1 MRINESGGGP
11 VHLAPFPDGPSV
23 EVLVDDGVEGRQLA
37 SAKVTLA
44 PGAAMPEHDHGES
57 EALVIS
63 IAGELVFSGADGEQ
77 RLTPGA
83 VGHIARGER
92 VRVENRSDQESS
104 MMVVFTPPSFV
115 RALMDWP
122 VS

>member
-63 IAGELVFSGADGEQ
+63 
-77 RLTPGA
+77 T
-83 VGHIARGER
+83 
-92 VRVENRSDQESS
+92 
-104 MMVVFTPPSFV
+104 
-115 RALMDWP
+115 P
-122 VS
+122 VSSCSLAPTVSSGSHPARWGTSREVSASGSRTAVIRSRR

>member
-37 SAKVTLA
+37 SAKVTIA
-44 PGAAMPEHDHGES
+44 PGES

-63 IAGELVFSGADGEQ
+63 IPGELVFSGADGEQ

-92 VRVENRSDQESS
+92 VRVENRSNQEAS
-104 MMVVFTPPSFV
+104 MIAVFTPSSFV

>member
-1 MRINESGGGP
+1 MRINKSGEGP
-11 VHLAPFPDGPSV
+11 VHLAFPDGPRI

-37 SAKVTLA
+37 SAKVTIA
-44 PGAAMPEHDHGES
+44 PGATMPEHDHGES
-57 EALVIS
+57 EALVMS
-63 IAGELVFSGADGEQ
+63 IAGVLVFSGADGEQ

-92 VRVENRSDQESS
+92 VRVENRSDSGGVS
-104 MMVVFTPPSFV
+104 MIAVFTPPSFV
-115 RALMDWP
+115 RALMDWT